1 MILVSWVYDFMYL
14 FLFTSAEGE
23 DEEDGGMEYNVR
35 RFSRL
40 FAYISFF
47 FRIVVFA
54 VFWKDSVDF
63 NRIIRNKN
71 PLQAEGGDGVDEGE
85 LNNIL
90 AEYEAD
96 NQLDIWNHS
105 PTPFYAILND
115 RIIFWKQFSL
125 VKLISQKNILLF
137 IQ

>member
-96 NQLDIWNHS
+96 NQLDI
-105 PTPFYAILND
+105 
-115 RIIFWKQFSL
+115 
-125 VKLISQKNILLF
+125 
-137 IQ
+137 